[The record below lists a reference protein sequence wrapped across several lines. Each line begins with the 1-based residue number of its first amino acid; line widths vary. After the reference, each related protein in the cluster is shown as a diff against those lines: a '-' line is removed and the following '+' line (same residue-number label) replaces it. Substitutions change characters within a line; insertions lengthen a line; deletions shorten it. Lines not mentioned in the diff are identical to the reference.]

1 MVLIWISGS
10 RRLSGSGLHLAFIQ
24 SGDQYLAVL
33 FCFPQVKIKMKRMWW
48 SPDLKTRASAHSYP
62 ITADCMEIVFRL
74 VTIEAHHLMCRC
86 VWNLKFVVEKKTNS
100 IHSHIKCQLAFHDV
114 YRYLF
119 CFPKCLNQN
128 HCQSTAL
135 MREVQR
141 LLFIISWNLI
151 EL

>member
-1 MVLIWISGS
+1 MWFRSSSGIHTIWGSMLGSVILFSTGKNKNEKNVMVTWPQNQSFCTLLRNLIM
-10 RRLSGSGLHLAFIQ
+10 
-24 SGDQYLAVL
+24 V
-33 FCFPQVKIKMKRMWW
+33 
-48 SPDLKTRASAHSYP
+48 
-62 ITADCMEIVFRL
+62 DCMEIVFHL
-74 VTIEAHHLMCRC
+74 VTIEVRHLMCRC
-86 VWNLKFVVEKKTNS
+86 VWNLKFVVEKKTNL

-135 MREVQR
+135 MGEVQR